1 MEENTDVG
9 THLDLMNDIYEILT
23 KGMDHWIPTDFVV
36 NVLLR
41 SLPPSYS
48 NFVEGYVKAGA
59 WASFHQVLGRIQDQK
74 VESMASEVIDE
85 KGIFDILKVL
95 NVKTS
100 AVLSI

>member
-1 MEENTDVG
+1 MSE
-9 THLDLMNDIYEILT
+9 THLDLMKDIYEFLT
-23 KGMDHWIPTDFVV
+23 EGMDHWIPTDFAV

-48 NFVEGYVKAGA
+48 NFVDGYVKAGV
-59 WASFHQVLGRIQDQK
+59 WASFHQVLSRIRDQK
-74 VESMASEVIDE
+74 VESVAGEVINE